1 LTVEYL
7 IQFKRKPAASWI
19 AKNPILA
26 KGEPGFE
33 LDTFKMKIGDG
44 VTAWTSLP
52 YQNGLGVTGNLQN
65 LTDVTLTSLATGDV
79 LSYNSTSG
87 KWVNNAGI
95 ATSITD
101 LTNRITTL
109 ESITPS
115 GNVQMTARST
125 APSGWVLCDGASYL
139 RTGTYANLFAAIGT
153 TYGAAD
159 GTHFNVPNLKGKV
172 PVGVDS
178 SQTEFNAL
186 GASGGAKVHQ
196 LQPSE
201 MPVHSHTGTTNS
213 GEGSHKHWISGAA
226 YDDGNMST
234 SGSSNTQDYGLAAD
248 AGSWTLD
255 DPNKNY
261 GRYSSTTGSTHQHT
275 FTTQNAGGTAGVTQ
289 SHNNLQP
296 YLAMNYIIKL

>member
-1 LTVEYL
+1 MTVEYL

-19 AKNPILA
+19 AKNPVLA

-79 LSYNSTSG
+79 LSYNATSG

-115 GNVQMTARST
+115 GNVQLTARAT

-139 RTGTYANLFAAIGT
+139 RTGAYANLFAAIGT
-153 TYGAAD
+153 TYGAVD
-159 GTHFNVPNLKGKV
+159 GTHFNVPNLKGRV
-172 PVGVDS
+172 PVGVDA
-178 SQTEFNAL
+178 SQTEFDAL
-186 GASGGAKVHQ
+186 GETGGAKAVQ
-196 LQPSE
+196 LQASE
-201 MPVHSHTGTTNS
+201 MPVHNHTASVTTDGSHSHYITTYNDDYNDIGGSGTTGPSFSKNNDSPGTTRTLSTNS
-213 GEGSHKHWISGAA
+213 TGAH
-226 YDDGNMST
+226 
-234 SGSSNTQDYGLAAD
+234 
-248 AGSWTLD
+248 
-255 DPNKNY
+255 
-261 GRYSSTTGSTHQHT
+261 THT
-275 FTTQNAGGTAGVTQ
+275 VTIGNAGGTGGVTQ